1 MIPTNYLADKSQS
14 ALGVGALAASGH
26 GPAAVFAVS
35 SAVSWN
41 DTELM
46 TNTSVPRHLG
56 IEPM

>member
-35 SAVSWN
+35 WN